1 MRDAHQLVIACNLAP
16 APQVQPPDL
25 RSSTSESSRRNL
37 VLTGFVP
44 DRELAALYR
53 ACELFVF
60 PSLYEGAGLPILEA
74 MTCGAPVAASGT
86 SAIPELL
93 GDLEAT
99 FDPADPADIARCVR
113 EVLDSPAMLD
123 ALRERST
130 EQVALYTWE
139 RVARRTIEGYE
150 RALEFSPDPVELP
163 SL

>member
-1 MRDAHQLVIACNLAP
+1 
-16 APQVQPPDL
+16 
-25 RSSTSESSRRNL
+25 
-37 VLTGFVP
+37 
-44 DRELAALYR
+44 
-53 ACELFVF
+53 
-60 PSLYEGAGLPILEA
+60 

-93 GDLEAT
+93 GDPAAT

-113 EVLDSPAMLD
+113 DVLDSPAMLD
-123 ALRERST
+123 ALRESSR
-130 EQVALYTWE
+130 EQAAVHTWE